1 MCTVSMIAKDWFD
14 RNPWQPAPIPT
25 TPYYPLG
32 PQNPGITPNIP
43 NNQPPFD
50 WSTLFVQPITRE
62 EFDALKAELA
72 AVKELL
78 KAAKIYD
85 EKTGQ
90 KDCEDPEKV
99 ALFRRLAEITGVSME
114 DVFPQPEWRR

>member
-1 MCTVSMIAKDWFD
+1 MVAKDWFD

-25 TPYYPLG
+25 TPFYPLD
-32 PQNPGITPNIP
+32 PTTPLHPAIDPGITP

-50 WSTLFVQPITRE
+50 FTKLFVQPITRE
-62 EFDALKAELA
+62 ELAALKAELA
-72 AVKELL
+72 AVRDLL

-99 ALFRRLAEITGVSME
+99 QLFRRLAEITGVSME
-114 DVFPQPEWRR
+114 DVFPQP